1 MFTSRE
7 RSLGKL
13 VVERFRKRRAE
24 RINNLMVKEG
34 AYWYDNFIT
43 RTSLLEGLSLLI
55 PGLKFGEDVNDFRD
69 LGNSNYRALLRALD
83 KLDDHELQFFKTFIN
98 SHFYVCHATNN
109 PAIATKKDMVLFS
122 RRKLIEQDIK
132 FNTYNTAYVDIAGLA
147 NDDNVFFSLEI
158 GARPQKTIPGA
169 GGSRF
174 GNTYYKVAYTDPSFD
189 FSSLYLFDQALMDI
203 PQCKISDISEEAKA
217 ILNSRKYTRKS
228 ICFYGRKSLPALALS
243 IISATRLLPE
253 RDRLVLLGCRTEKE
267 KNELLRYLFRIE
279 IRVPRLVGIKH
290 GGYYRFARKK

>member
-1 MFTSRE
+1 MLTHQE

-13 VVERFRKRRAE
+13 VIERFRKRRSE

-55 PGLKFGEDVNDFRD
+55 PGLKFGKKVYDYQD
-69 LGNSNYRALLRALD
+69 LGNENYRALLRSIG
-83 KLDDHELQFFKTFIN
+83 KLDDHELLFFKTFIA

-122 RRKLIEQDIK
+122 RRKLIEQGVK

-158 GARPQKTIPGA
+158 GAWPQKASAVG

-174 GNTYYKVAYTDPSFD
+174 GNTYYKVAYIDPSFD

-203 PQCKISDISEEAKA
+203 PHCKISDISEEAKR
-217 ILNSRKYTRKS
+217 ILTSRQYTRKS

-253 RDRLVLLGCRTEKE
+253 RDRLVLLGARTEKE
-267 KNELLRYLFRIE
+267 KNELLHYLFRIE
-279 IRVPRLVGIKH
+279 IRVPRMVGIKH